1 MSSSDGP
8 YHALRSEYAR
18 VLRALDGL
26 PMSLCSGRCAR
37 TSVAAHLV
45 LDLPWA
51 SSAAIQAGFPAGCRF
66 PAERAVQSALRRRL
80 MQVHAD
86 RLRPTDDPGH
96 ARALAAAAVL
106 RSIYERASELLR
118 TDWTE
123 AALRGP
129 RQRNADGGLST
140 APAATRTVHPMPP
153 YGLDGA

>member
-8 YHALRSEYAR
+8 FYALRSEYAR
-18 VLRALDGL
+18 VLRALEGL
-26 PMSLCSGRCAR
+26 PLSLCSGRCAR

-86 RLRPTDDPGH
+86 RLRPSDDPGH
-96 ARALAAAAVL
+96 ARALAAAAVP
-106 RSIYERASELLR
+106 RRDGHGGPHR
-118 TDWTE
+118 
-123 AALRGP
+123 RG
-129 RQRNADGGLST
+129 G
-140 APAATRTVHPMPP
+140 V
-153 YGLDGA
+153 